1 MALHNFKE
9 NHNPETSIQIP
20 SPSTSS
26 NGEISL
32 EEVVETAAET
42 PVRYAYSIDTYTQ
55 LFISRLTFTEV
66 RGITF
71 TITYDSSRSVTD
83 VTYGCESSLRYNTL
97 K

>member
-9 NHNPETSIQIP
+9 NHNPETTIQIP

-42 PVRYAYSIDTYTQ
+42 PVRNAYSIDTYTQ
-55 LFISRLTFTEV
+55 LFISR
-66 RGITF
+66 
-71 TITYDSSRSVTD
+71 
-83 VTYGCESSLRYNTL
+83 
-97 K
+97 